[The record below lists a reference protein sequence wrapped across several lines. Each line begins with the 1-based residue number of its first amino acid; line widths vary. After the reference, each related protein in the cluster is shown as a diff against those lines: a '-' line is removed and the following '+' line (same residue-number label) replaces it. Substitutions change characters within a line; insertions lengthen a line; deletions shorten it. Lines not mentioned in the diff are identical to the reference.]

1 MRGLRSFGK
10 RFALYFFALLFLIFM
25 GYPFLY
31 MLSTSLK
38 TQSEFFE
45 RPTALWG
52 NYVFDNFKL
61 VFELGIDKYFVNSLI
76 VSAISVTLVILTAA
90 MVSYPLARIRFK
102 LNRPIY
108 YLFLAGMMIPVHT
121 TLIPVYILTRQVGLY
136 DKLGSLIGPY
146 VAFSLPISIIILAQ
160 FVKEI
165 PKEMDEA
172 AIVDGSSHG
181 GLFWRVLFPLLT
193 PAIATVGI
201 YNFIHIWNE
210 FVFGL
215 ILLTTPSKMTLP
227 LGLRVFYGEFSVN
240 IPGIMAAITIGTM
253 PLLLVYFMAQ
263 EKVVRGLSA
272 GAVKG

>member
-10 RFALYFFALLFLIFM
+10 RFALYFIALLFLTFT

-45 RPTALWG
+45 RPTSIWG
-52 NYVFDNFKL
+52 NFVIDNFKL
-61 VFELGIDKYFVNSLI
+61 VFELGIDRYFLNSLI

-136 DKLGSLIGPY
+136 DSLWSLIGPY

-172 AIVDGSSHG
+172 AIVDGSSYG

-215 ILLTTPSKMTLP
+215 ILLTSPSKMTLP

-253 PLLLVYFMAQ
+253 PLLLAYFVAQ

>member
-1 MRGLRSFGK
+1 L
-10 RFALYFFALLFLIFM
+10 
-25 GYPFLY
+25 
-31 MLSTSLK
+31 TS
-38 TQSEFFE
+38 
-45 RPTALWG
+45 
-52 NYVFDNFKL
+52 
-61 VFELGIDKYFVNSLI
+61 
-76 VSAISVTLVILTAA
+76 A

-215 ILLTTPSKMTLP
+215 I
-227 LGLRVFYGEFSVN
+227 
-240 IPGIMAAITIGTM
+240 
-253 PLLLVYFMAQ
+253 
-263 EKVVRGLSA
+263 
-272 GAVKG
+272 